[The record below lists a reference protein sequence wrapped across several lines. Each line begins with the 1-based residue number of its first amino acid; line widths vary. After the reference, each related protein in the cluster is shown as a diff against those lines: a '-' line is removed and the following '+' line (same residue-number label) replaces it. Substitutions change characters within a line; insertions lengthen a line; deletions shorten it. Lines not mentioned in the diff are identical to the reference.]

1 MLLYIIH
8 RRKGIEMNRDGE
20 PWRAGFVRMEAI
32 QQDLVQVLDSSVA
45 KRELVIVQRPFF
57 D

>member
-45 KRELVIVQRPFF
+45 RRELVIVQRPFF